1 MVVGGVGYAF
11 KQMDDILSVIRAIL
25 SRVSLTSLLR
35 TSYTK
40 GHVRELHPSI
50 WWLVVVGL
58 TISPIRAI
66 VVSIFAQHPRLDWLV
81 YILYHIFFNL
91 SRGFR
96 KVF

>member
-1 MVVGGVGYAF
+1 MVGGGVGYAF
-11 KQMDDILSVIRAIL
+11 TQMDDILSVIRAIL

-50 WWLVVVGL
+50 WWLVVVDL
-58 TISPIRAI
+58 SNSSIRAI

-91 SRGFR
+91 SRGF
-96 KVF
+96 

>member
-1 MVVGGVGYAF
+1 MVGGVGYAF

-50 WWLVVVGL
+50 WWLVVVDL
-58 TISPIRAI
+58 SNSSIRAI
-66 VVSIFAQHPRLDWLV
+66 VVSILAQHLRL
-81 YILYHIFFNL
+81 N
-91 SRGFR
+91 
-96 KVF
+96 